1 MTAVSQ
7 LLLVMLL
14 LVSGLGGCTRTP
26 EPEDVVARVGNAV
39 LSESDLR
46 AALPVGS
53 MLGGPGHAADA
64 RRQLI
69 ERWVDRELLYQEA
82 LARGMHRQPRLRTL
96 IEEAERDLLAAA
108 LLDAEFGGQEA
119 DIEETDVQRYYHE
132 NRADFQRASSEVR
145 ARHILLASRRDAN
158 ARLQALQRSASFEE
172 LAGEFSL
179 DPDTRFRGG
188 DLGYFSQEEEPV
200 LWAACEDLSLYEV
213 SQPIR
218 TDYGYHLIE
227 VLDRQEAGT
236 VREIEQI
243 RDRIVEALVRQ
254 RQQEQLNRLL
264 HRLREQHQ
272 WSMAPEP
279 TDND

>member
-46 AALPVGS
+46 AALPVGR
-53 MLGGPGHAADA
+53 MPGGPGHAADA

-108 LLDAEFGGQEA
+108 LLDAEFGGQES
-119 DIEETDVQRYYHE
+119 DIEETDIQRYYQE
-132 NRADFQRASSEVR
+132 NRADFQRASSEIR

-172 LAGEFSL
+172 LATEFSL

-200 LWAACEDLSLYEV
+200 LWAACENLPMNEV

-236 VREIEQI
+236 LRELEQI
-243 RDRIVEALVRQ
+243 RDRILEALVRQ